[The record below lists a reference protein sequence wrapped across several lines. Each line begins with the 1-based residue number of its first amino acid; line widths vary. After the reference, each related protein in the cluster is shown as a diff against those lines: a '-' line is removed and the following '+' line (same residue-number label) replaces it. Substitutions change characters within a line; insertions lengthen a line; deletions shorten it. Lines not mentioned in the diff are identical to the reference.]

1 MDISLCIYTN
11 CTVHNSS
18 NINLIKRTFE
28 SINNTF
34 DINNFKEKIIFVD
47 KNPNVTNFILYH
59 NMLKEFFVKY
69 GFKIIETNSLSEGFL
84 YSIKNISSKFV
95 FQLEHDWIFLK
106 NNIKHSL
113 GDMLINM
120 DKENIEYLRFNK
132 RHNIIAGW
140 DTSLQE
146 VINSNGFEYTIV
158 NNISNNPHIIN
169 REKYI
174 DEEYYKFI
182 KLQKGSN
189 GIEENLQNKLKK
201 GVLYGKLHYPPTIM
215 HLDGRHINH

>member
-11 CTVHNSS
+11 CTIHNSS

-28 SINNTF
+28 SINNNL

-59 NMLKEFFVKY
+59 NMLKDFFAKY
-69 GFKIIETNSLSEGFL
+69 GFKIIGTNSLSEGFL

-95 FQLEHDWIFLK
+95 FQLEHDWIFIK

-113 GDMLINM
+113 EDMLINM

-132 RHNIIAGW
+132 RYNIIAAW

-169 REKYI
+169 RDKYI
-174 DEEYYKFI
+174 DEEYYKLI

-201 GVLYGKLHYPPTIM
+201 GVLYGKLNYPPTII
-215 HLDGRHINH
+215 HLDGRHLHH